1 MSRTGY
7 AFLVTK
13 ERYDSRRIPA
23 RNAFAY
29 ASGIIGNIMEEAARI
44 AQKRSE

>member
-7 AFLVTK
+7 AKLSN
-13 ERYDSRRIPA
+13 E
-23 RNAFAY
+23 FAY
-29 ASGIIGNIMEEAARI
+29 ASGIIGNLMEESARI